1 MAYKELKL
9 KPGEATSLYDA
20 INQTPAKK
28 APVKGGKPAA
38 KKPAAK
44 KPAGGKKAGK

>member
-9 KPGEATSLYDA
+9 KPGEAASLYDA

-28 APVKGGKPAA
+28 APAKGGKL
-38 KKPAAK
+38 AAK